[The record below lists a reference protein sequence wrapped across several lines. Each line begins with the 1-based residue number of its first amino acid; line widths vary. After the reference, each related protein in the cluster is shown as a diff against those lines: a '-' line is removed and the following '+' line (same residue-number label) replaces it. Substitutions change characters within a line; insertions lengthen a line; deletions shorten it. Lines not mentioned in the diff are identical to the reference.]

1 MLYGEGLRGLGSLV
15 YIMCNVSFVLY
26 LNFQKEETKQGEGV
40 MASDASHA
48 LEAALEQMDGI
59 IAGTGVES

>member
-1 MLYGEGLRGLGSLV
+1 
-15 YIMCNVSFVLY
+15 
-26 LNFQKEETKQGEGV
+26 

-59 IAGTGVES
+59 IAGTGREPYCLLAHPPHLRNCFLSLLFLAQREAPR

>member
-1 MLYGEGLRGLGSLV
+1 
-15 YIMCNVSFVLY
+15 
-26 LNFQKEETKQGEGV
+26 

-59 IAGTGVES
+59 IAGTVRETSQLWLAPSALEKLFSHI